1 MSKHALGVDPVASPA
16 AALRSKEELKAL
28 AEAGAAELGWDAPA
42 RDVIAWVERNF
53 DLPDYVERVVRRF
66 VADRAEGQTFA
77 EWAHAAEEEAL
88 Q

>member
-1 MSKHALGVDPVASPA
+1 VY
-16 AALRSKEELKAL
+16 
-28 AEAGAAELGWDAPA
+28 
-42 RDVIAWVERNF
+42 VE

-77 EWAHAAEEEAL
+77 EWAHAADEEAL